1 MRCKDSAFRRIRKV
15 ARAHYLA
22 LHIYSAVK
30 GGRDS
35 VDLPPFTAGGIVFRW
50 RSEGCGAGWRDEGGG
65 AVPTLGLGG
74 LGAELGLDLGD
85 AGTKLCL
92 VLDAPLDG
100 LHPVH
105 DRGVVTAVEELGD
118 GLVGSVG
125 MLLH

>member
-1 MRCKDSAFRRIRKV
+1 MRCKDSAFRRIHKV
-15 ARAHYLA
+15 ACAHYLA

-35 VDLPPFTAGGIVFRW
+35 VALPPFTAGGIVSRW
-50 RSEGCGAGWRDEGGG
+50 RGEGCGASWRNEGWGRG
-65 AVPTLGLGG
+65 AYPRPRV

-105 DRGVVTAVEELGD
+105 DRGVVTTVEELGD
-118 GLVGSVG
+118 GLVGGVG

>member
-1 MRCKDSAFRRIRKV
+1 MRCKDSAFRRIHKV

-35 VDLPPFTAGGIVFRW
+35 VALPPFIAGVDCI
-50 RSEGCGAGWRDEGGG
+50 SLEGCGASWRDEGGG
-65 AVPTLGLGG
+65 EVPTLGLGV

-105 DRGVVTAVEELGD
+105 DRGVVTTVEELGD
-118 GLVGSVG
+118 GLVGGVG

>member
-1 MRCKDSAFRRIRKV
+1 MRCKDSAFRRIHKV
-15 ARAHYLA
+15 VHAHYLA
-22 LHIYSAVK
+22 LHIPPAVK
-30 GGRDS
+30 DGRDS
-35 VDLPPFTAGGIVFRW
+35 VALPPFIAGGIVFRW
-50 RSEGCGAGWRDEGGG
+50 RSEGCGAGWRNEGGDE
-65 AVPTLGLGG
+65 VPTLGLGV

-105 DRGVVTAVEELGD
+105 DRGVVTTVEELGD
-118 GLVGSVG
+118 GLVGGVG

>member
-1 MRCKDSAFRRIRKV
+1 MRCKDSAFRRIHKV

-35 VDLPPFTAGGIVFRW
+35 VALPPFTAGGIVFRW
-50 RSEGCGAGWRDEGGG
+50 RSEGCGASWRDEGGG
-65 AVPTLGLGG
+65 EVPTLGLGV

-105 DRGVVTAVEELGD
+105 DRGVVTTVEELGD
-118 GLVGSVG
+118 GLVGGIG